1 MRNPKFAKMLSEA
14 QFSVAMWKFYTD
26 FQNDYVAERW
36 HLRNE
41 VGSGNFGKV
50 YSVAD
55 RSGRNNFA
63 VMKLACPL
71 NGHKG
76 SIQAATSALLEEGRM
91 ISFLNLRAPSLNI
104 PTVLDH
110 GYHKGLPYFVM
121 NKFGKSVSQLW
132 KEANYK
138 LKPCTILRITYHV
151 LKILEDLHSTGVAHG
166 DIHGG
171 NIVSGGAGQ
180 EKSTLFL
187 IDFGQSSP
195 LTPKNQREDVENILE
210 LMTRMLSYGKTCSLT
225 QMPHRVA
232 RWVEDKYGMRSTE
245 RYCLAHELAKLVN
258 HFSESECPNYER
270 MMALLAN
277 AIEIVDEKC
286 ENGFDWDQLQQ

>member
-1 MRNPKFAKMLSEA
+1 MRNPKFAKMSSEA
-14 QFSVAMWKFYTD
+14 QSSVAMLWKLYTD

-36 HLRNE
+36 HIGTE

-71 NGHKG
+71 NGNEG
-76 SIQAATSALLEEGRM
+76 SIQAATSALLEEGKI
-91 ISFLNLRAPSLNI
+91 ISALNMRAPSLNI

-110 GYHKGLPYFVM
+110 GYHKGFPYFVM

-138 LKPCTILRITYHV
+138 LRPCTILRITYDV
-151 LKILEDLHSTGVAHG
+151 LKILEDLHSNGVAHG
-166 DIHGG
+166 DIHAG

-187 IDFGQSSP
+187 IDFGKSSP
-195 LTPKNQREDVENILE
+195 LTPTNQRKDVKSILK
-210 LMTRMLSYGKTCSLT
+210 LMTRMLAHGKTCSLSK
-225 QMPHRVA
+225 MPHRVA
-232 RWVEDKYGMRSTE
+232 RWVEYKYGMRSTE
-245 RYCLAHELAKLVN
+245 RYCFARELAKLVN
-258 HFSESECPNYER
+258 DFSESACPNYAR
-270 MMALLAN
+270 MLALLTN

-286 ENGFDWDQLQQ
+286 ENGF